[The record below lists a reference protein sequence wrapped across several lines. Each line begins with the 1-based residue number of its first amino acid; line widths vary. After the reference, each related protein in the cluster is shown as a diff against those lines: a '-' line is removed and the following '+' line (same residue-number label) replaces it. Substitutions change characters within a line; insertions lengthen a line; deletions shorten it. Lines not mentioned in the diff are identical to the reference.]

1 MDHEDP
7 IDRRAARGP
16 SGRFASGTRRIT
28 TAVRT
33 GARVTARA
41 TASGSH
47 RTGQAFRSFARR
59 DGADESGLARFVE
72 MHTVAV
78 AADAALTVSLAGTVF
93 AMPTDRARSAV
104 ALFLLLTMAPFVLLA
119 PLVGPVLDR
128 FRHGRRWAIGTTLA
142 VRGFFCW
149 VLAGAIVTESP
160 WVFPLALVCL
170 VASRSYAVARA
181 SAVPR
186 LLPTRMDLVTANSR
200 VMITGLVGMAIGG
213 ALAGGVSRFGAEW
226 SLRLAFLTYVVAT
239 VLAIRLPAQVDTP
252 VTDETPRIR
261 PPLRSR
267 PEERLRNLP
276 NQVLHALIIVCGARF
291 LVAFLTLFL
300 IFLAR
305 ENPLRGLS
313 TAVVVALAVG
323 AAGVGNVLGSLLG
336 NKRVAPPPTPT
347 LVILGIVAALSAIA
361 VAFFYALWSV
371 LLVSF
376 VGGVHTQLGKLCLDS
391 IVQEKV
397 PESRHSRV
405 FAWIETTL
413 QLAWVAGGA
422 LAIVLPLE
430 PGLGFG
436 SAGAVLVL
444 GFLAAVRARMY
455 GIRLR
460 PAPEHP
466 APALAKRHSGAD
478 DARHRSDSAHPDQ
491 DAADAG
497 GDDSGCDDSAW
508 DDSAWD
514 DAGDPARG
522 SVRDRSGR
530 EDAARDDA
538 ARGSRTRAHS
548 TWPDS
553 APPER
558 DSPL

>member
-1 MDHEDP
+1 MDPVEP

-16 SGRFASGTRRIT
+16 TRRVSAGTRKVT
-28 TAVRT
+28 TAMRS

-41 TASGSH
+41 TANGGQ

-59 DGADESGLARFVE
+59 DGADESGLARFIE
-72 MHTVAV
+72 MHTVQV
-78 AADAALTVSLAGTVF
+78 AADAALTVSLAGTIF
-93 AMPTDRARSAV
+93 AMPTDQARSAV

-142 VRGFFCW
+142 VRGFFSW
-149 VLAGAIVTESP
+149 VLAGAIITDSP

-170 VASRSYAVARA
+170 VSSRAYAVARA
-181 SAVPR
+181 SAIPR
-186 LLPTRMDLVTANSR
+186 LLPAKMDLVTANSR
-200 VMITGLVGMAIGG
+200 IMITGLVGMGIGG
-213 ALAGGVSRFGAEW
+213 ALAGGLSRFGPEW
-226 SLRLAFLTYVVAT
+226 SLRLAFATYVVAT
-239 VLAIRLPAQVDTP
+239 ILAIRLPAQVDTP

-276 NQVLHALIIVCGARF
+276 HRVIHALVIVCGARF

-300 IFLAR
+300 IFLTR
-305 ENPLRGLS
+305 ENPIPGLS
-313 TAVVVALAVG
+313 TAVVIGAAVA

-347 LVILGIVAALSAIA
+347 LVVLGVLGAVSAVTA
-361 VAFFYALWSV
+361 AFFYALWSV

-376 VGGVHTQLGKLCLDS
+376 VGGVYTQLGKLCLDS
-391 IVQEKV
+391 IVQAEV

-413 QLAWVAGGA
+413 QLAWVTGGA
-422 LAIVLPLE
+422 MAIVLPLE
-430 PGLGFG
+430 PRVGFG
-436 SAGAVLVL
+436 VAGAFMVL
-444 GFLAAVRARMY
+444 GFIVSVRARVH

-460 PAPEHP
+460 PAATGPAALSTAQTTVMPVSSDPEE
-466 APALAKRHSGAD
+466 G
-478 DARHRSDSAHPDQ
+478 
-491 DAADAG
+491 
-497 GDDSGCDDSAW
+497 
-508 DDSAWD
+508 
-514 DAGDPARG
+514 
-522 SVRDRSGR
+522 
-530 EDAARDDA
+530 
-538 ARGSRTRAHS
+538 
-548 TWPDS
+548 S

-558 DSPL
+558 HPSG